1 MVEFDWRER
10 PQASPWG
17 GFFIQSRAGR
27 HRNNFEV
34 VIPWPD
40 GGIAHFYRDNDDA
53 AALQW
58 YGPTLFA
65 QESHY
70 QGVSVTESDF
80 MSYQGTPTK
89 NLEVVAV
96 RQDGALEHWWRE
108 NGGALTWH
116 LGSQIAQGCTGV
128 PAITYSGAMFKDIPL
143 VPGAH
148 RDAHEAG
155 LFHLVVANELGGW
168 TYYIKSTDEGSAWTR
183 VPGFPGKLKPEEYIG
198 RQIAGG
204 KLVGMGIILSTAF
217 ATSTQTTYKDIWEDR
232 SCTRRGNTYIIAG
245 SEQNALQIWCCSSAY
260 LDQLAPGGVNCEW
273 ISADT
278 VTKPAPET
286 QSEELRAYFGRPSI
300 IQGDYNQDDS
310 GLFDDGHYGNFEL
323 VSPLKSG
330 GLLHRARNV
339 GIPHNPVGG
348 LTEGWGPGTRF
359 GGDALYDE
367 VSLIQSN
374 YGGEHGNLELV
385 ARNRCQ
391 FGFEFFWRV
400 GDVWNGPIYV
410 GREGGAVRLGTNAQA
425 LKVLSGTLTPEDTLK
440 ALSSVNILTS
450 VEPVSD
456 MVAWLG
462 DRDTPYPALA
472 DALLRLTVTR
482 RLAAPVFIDV
492 IRGFYEG
499 DLGQPSP
506 RDIAE
511 VHDDH
516 LRIAVL
522 KASNEN
528 NGTEIATFED
538 LLVGSS

>member
-348 LTEGWGPGTRF
+348 LTEAGGRERASAGTRCMTKCPSSSRTTAVSTGTSNSSRETGASSASSSSGVWATCGTARSTW
-359 GGDALYDE
+359 GG
-367 VSLIQSN
+367 
-374 YGGEHGNLELV
+374 
-385 ARNRCQ
+385 
-391 FGFEFFWRV
+391 
-400 GDVWNGPIYV
+400 
-410 GREGGAVRLGTNAQA
+410 
-425 LKVLSGTLTPEDTLK
+425 K
-440 ALSSVNILTS
+440 
-450 VEPVSD
+450 
-456 MVAWLG
+456 
-462 DRDTPYPALA
+462 
-472 DALLRLTVTR
+472 
-482 RLAAPVFIDV
+482 AAP
-492 IRGFYEG
+492 
-499 DLGQPSP
+499 S
-506 RDIAE
+506 A
-511 VHDDH
+511 
-516 LRIAVL
+516 
-522 KASNEN
+522 
-528 NGTEIATFED
+528 
-538 LLVGSS
+538 